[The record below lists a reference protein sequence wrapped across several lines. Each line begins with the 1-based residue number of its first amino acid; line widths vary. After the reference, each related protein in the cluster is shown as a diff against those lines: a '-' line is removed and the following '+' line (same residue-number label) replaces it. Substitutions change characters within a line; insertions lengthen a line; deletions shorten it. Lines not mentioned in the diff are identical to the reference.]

1 MAKKIDLNRIIKKMN
16 ADFPNEDLSE
26 LEKAR
31 YLYVELGKLLE
42 FDINYISSSER
53 KSEDVYWR
61 PVDFD
66 RIDDNK
72 YICRQIAEIYAELLK
87 RVGINAKRHFRT
99 MGQVIDEYFDS
110 TGRHAYTVMKLS
122 DGRKIIADLVYD
134 LPFIQ
139 KGLETVSFGTST
151 ENRDDIDLLD
161 PAEVY
166 EIDKKIKYMSQI
178 DQKNLTYVYSNE
190 FYRMVR
196 EEIENPE
203 ILKEYVDSTYPEEDR
218 NDILARYKLDA
229 ISRFFELE
237 KLGFREGKMFLK
249 KLFQDFFTEE
259 EKSKIKKCDLI
270 TEGERPH
277 FYGETKMMQCFALD
291 RGNGKY
297 DYYMYITGNNLERM
311 SKDKVK
317 SLVLADCYS
326 PLVKSEPIPG
336 FDER

>member
-1 MAKKIDLNRIIKKMN
+1 MAKKIDLNKIIKKMN
-16 ADFPNEDLSE
+16 IEFPNDELSE
-26 LEKAR
+26 IEKAR
-31 YLYVELGKLLE
+31 YLYVELGKLLK
-42 FDINYISSSER
+42 FDINYISLSDR

-139 KGLETVSFGTST
+139 KGLETISFGTST

-161 PAEVY
+161 PTEVY

-178 DQKNLTYVYSNE
+178 DQKTLTYVYSDE

-196 EEIENPE
+196 KEIENPE

-229 ISRFFELE
+229 ISRFFVLE

-259 EKSKIKKCDLI
+259 EKLKIRKCDLI

-277 FYGETKMMQCFALD
+277 FYGETKMMQCYALD
-291 RGNGKY
+291 RGNGKF
-297 DYYMYITGNNLERM
+297 DYYMYVTGNNLERM

-317 SLVLADCYS
+317 SLVLADSYT
-326 PLVKSEPIPG
+326 PLVKNEPIPG